1 MMNRS
6 LQVLKYLIGDW
17 LSASAAWVL
26 LYIFRKKILEASKF
40 GGDLPLRF
48 DENFFYG
55 LLFVPIFWIALYI
68 MSGQYSN
75 IYRKHRLKELSQTL
89 LVSLIGVMIIFFVL
103 LLDDQIV
110 TYKSYYQSLLVL
122 FGAHFGLTF
131 FVRLVLTTRTVK
143 RIHAGK
149 LGFNTIIVGGNER
162 SLATY
167 EEISALKKSPGFKF
181 LGFVRVNGK
190 DTLLEEHLQMFG
202 TYQDLPQLIK
212 TKNIE
217 EVILAVESSDHKEL
231 GTIMNLLEGE
241 RVNIKIIPDVY
252 DILSGSVKMT
262 SIFGAPLIAINQ
274 EIMPAWQFS
283 IKRVMDIFVSLL
295 ALIVLFPFLL
305 VIAALVKFTS
315 PGGIFFFQERIGKY
329 GAPFKIIK
337 FRTMVKDAERDGPQ
351 LSSASDARITPIGR
365 FLRKTRI
372 DEFPQFINVLKG
384 EMALVG
390 PRPERQFYIDQIT
403 QEAPHYKHLQKV
415 RPGITSWGQVKYG
428 YAENVAEMIQ
438 RLKYDL
444 LYIENM
450 SLAVDIKILLYTILI
465 VFRGEG
471 K

>member
-26 LYIFRKKILEASKF
+26 LYIFRKKILETSKY
-40 GGDLPLRF
+40 GGDLPLQF

-55 LLFVPIFWIALYI
+55 LLFVPMFWVALYI
-68 MSGQYSN
+68 MAGQYSD

-89 LVSLIGVMIIFFVL
+89 LISVIGVVIIFFVL

-110 TYKSYYQSLLVL
+110 SYKNYYQSLLVL

-167 EEISALKKSPGFKF
+167 EEIAALKKSPGFKF

-190 DTLLEEHLQMFG
+190 DTLLSKHLQMFG
-202 TYQDLPQLIK
+202 TYKDLPDLIK

-241 RVNIKIIPDVY
+241 GVNIKIIPDVY

-283 IKRVMDIFVSLL
+283 IKRVIDIMASAL
-295 ALIVLFPFLL
+295 ALIVLLPFLL
-305 VIAALVKFTS
+305 VIAVLVKLSS
-315 PGGIFFFQERIGKY
+315 PGPIFFTQERIGKY
-329 GAPFKIIK
+329 GEPFKIIK
-337 FRTMVKDAERDGPQ
+337 FRTMVNDAERNGPQ
-351 LSSASDARITPIGR
+351 LSSASDSRITPIGR

-403 QEAPHYKHLQKV
+403 KEAPHYKHLQKV

-428 YAENVAEMIQ
+428 YAENVAEMVQ

-465 VFRGEG
+465 VLRGEG

>member
-1 MMNRS
+1 MNRS

-26 LYIFRKKILEASKF
+26 LYIFRKKILETSKY
-40 GGDLPLRF
+40 GGDLPLQF

-55 LLFVPIFWIALYI
+55 LLFVPMFWVALYI
-68 MSGQYSN
+68 MAGQYSD

-89 LVSLIGVMIIFFVL
+89 LISLIGVVIIFFVL

-110 TYKSYYQSLLVL
+110 SYKNYYQSLLVL

-167 EEISALKKSPGFKF
+167 EEIAALKKSPGFKF

-190 DTLLEEHLQMFG
+190 DTLLSKHLQMFG
-202 TYQDLPQLIK
+202 TYKDLPDLIK

-241 RVNIKIIPDVY
+241 GVNIKIIPDVY

-262 SIFGAPLIAINQ
+262 SIFGAPPIAINQ

-283 IKRVMDIFVSLL
+283 IKRVIDIMASAL
-295 ALIVLFPFLL
+295 ALIVLLPFLL
-305 VIAALVKFTS
+305 VIAVLVKLSS
-315 PGGIFFFQERIGKY
+315 PGPIFFTQERIGKY
-329 GAPFKIIK
+329 SEPFKIIK
-337 FRTMVKDAERDGPQ
+337 FRTMVNDAERNGPQ
-351 LSSASDARITPIGR
+351 LSSASDSRITPIGR

-428 YAENVAEMIQ
+428 YAENVAEMVQ

-465 VFRGEG
+465 VLRGEG

>member
-1 MMNRS
+1 MNRS

-26 LYIFRKKILEASKF
+26 LYIFRKKILETSKY
-40 GGDLPLRF
+40 GGDLPLQF

-55 LLFVPIFWIALYI
+55 LLFVPMFWVALYI
-68 MSGQYSN
+68 MAGQYSD

-89 LVSLIGVMIIFFVL
+89 LISLIGVVIIFFVL

-110 TYKSYYQSLLVL
+110 SYKNYYQSLLVL

-167 EEISALKKSPGFKF
+167 EEIAALKKSPGFKF

-190 DTLLEEHLQMFG
+190 DTLLSKHLQMFG
-202 TYQDLPQLIK
+202 TYKDLPDLIK

-241 RVNIKIIPDVY
+241 GVNIKIIPDVY

-283 IKRVMDIFVSLL
+283 IKRVIDIMASAL
-295 ALIVLFPFLL
+295 ALIVLLPFLL
-305 VIAALVKFTS
+305 VIAVLVKLSS
-315 PGGIFFFQERIGKY
+315 PGPIFFTQERIGKY
-329 GAPFKIIK
+329 SEPFKIIK
-337 FRTMVKDAERDGPQ
+337 FRTMVNDAERNGPQ
-351 LSSASDARITPIGR
+351 LSSASDSRITPIGR

-428 YAENVAEMIQ
+428 YAENVAEMVQ

-465 VFRGEG
+465 VLRGEG

>member
-26 LYIFRKKILEASKF
+26 LYIFRKIILETNKY
-40 GGDLPLRF
+40 GGDLPLQF

-55 LLFVPIFWIALYI
+55 LLFVPMFWIALYI
-68 MSGQYSN
+68 MAGQYSD

-89 LVSLIGVMIIFFVL
+89 LISLIGVVIIFFVL

-110 TYKSYYQSLLVL
+110 SYKNYYQSLLML

-167 EEISALKKSPGFKF
+167 EEIAALKKSPGFRF

-190 DTLLEEHLQMFG
+190 DTLLSKHLQMFG
-202 TYQDLPQLIK
+202 TYKDLPDLIK

-241 RVNIKIIPDVY
+241 GVNIKIIPDVY

-283 IKRVMDIFVSLL
+283 IKRVIDIMASAL
-295 ALIVLFPFLL
+295 ALIVLLPFLL
-305 VIAALVKFTS
+305 VIAVLVKLSS
-315 PGGIFFFQERIGKY
+315 PGPIFFTQERIGKY
-329 GAPFKIIK
+329 GEPFKIIK
-337 FRTMVKDAERDGPQ
+337 FRTMFNDAERNGPQ
-351 LSSASDARITPIGR
+351 LSSASDSRITPIGR

-428 YAENVAEMIQ
+428 YAENVAEMVQ

-465 VFRGEG
+465 VLRGEG

>member
-26 LYIFRKKILEASKF
+26 LYIFRKKILETSKY
-40 GGDLPLRF
+40 GGDLPLQF

-55 LLFVPIFWIALYI
+55 LLFVPMFWVALYI
-68 MSGQYSN
+68 MAGQYSD

-89 LVSLIGVMIIFFVL
+89 LISLIGVVIIFFVL

-110 TYKSYYQSLLVL
+110 SYKNYYQSLLVL

-167 EEISALKKSPGFKF
+167 EEIAALKKSPGFKF

-190 DTLLEEHLQMFG
+190 DTLLSKHLQMFG
-202 TYQDLPQLIK
+202 TYKDLPDLIK

-241 RVNIKIIPDVY
+241 GVNIKIIPDVY

-283 IKRVMDIFVSLL
+283 IKRVIDIMASAL
-295 ALIVLFPFLL
+295 ALIVLLPFLL
-305 VIAALVKFTS
+305 VIAVLVKLSS
-315 PGGIFFFQERIGKY
+315 PGPIFFTQERIGKY
-329 GAPFKIIK
+329 GEPFKIIK
-337 FRTMVKDAERDGPQ
+337 FRTMVNDAERNGPQ
-351 LSSASDARITPIGR
+351 LSSASDSRITPIGR

-428 YAENVAEMIQ
+428 YAENVAEMVQ

-465 VFRGEG
+465 VLRGEG